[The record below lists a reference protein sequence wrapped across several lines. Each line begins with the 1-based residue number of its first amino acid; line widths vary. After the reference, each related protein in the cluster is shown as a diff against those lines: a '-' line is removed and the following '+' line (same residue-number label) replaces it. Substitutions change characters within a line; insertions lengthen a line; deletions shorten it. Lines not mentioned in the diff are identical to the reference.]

1 MTREP
6 DPPQWAEA
14 LLRIVLDPTQFESVS
29 GDLLE
34 EYRAAVYPARG
45 EARADWWYARQV
57 LGFIWQDVRIWG
69 ILFGSAFVV
78 RVGIDRFVPTRDF
91 HERAMAS
98 TGVAVGLVVTAGL
111 VASWRSG
118 SPFAGAVAGM
128 ATAAIGAAVSLAG
141 SAALLVIWHDAQG
154 MATIHASGGLS
165 EVFILPVLVIVPA
178 AFFGSVGGLAGAAAR
193 ALAQDREPGA

>member
-1 MTREP
+1 
-6 DPPQWAEA
+6 
-14 LLRIVLDPTQFESVS
+14 
-29 GDLLE
+29 
-34 EYRAAVYPARG
+34 
-45 EARADWWYARQV
+45 
-57 LGFIWQDVRIWG
+57 
-69 ILFGSAFVV
+69 
-78 RVGIDRFVPTRDF
+78 
-91 HERAMAS
+91 
-98 TGVAVGLVVTAGL
+98 
-111 VASWRSG
+111 
-118 SPFAGAVAGM
+118 M